1 MNTTHKDSPEVRRR
15 TIKRV
20 VWEGWCQELSTEDLE
35 AGLRGTQK
43 QLEAGEGDTVAMLCW
58 REGAKAELLVREA
71 QAILST
77 ECQGASSSGSCST

>member
-1 MNTTHKDSPEVRRR
+1 MNTTYKDSPEVRRR

-20 VWEGWCQELSTEDLE
+20 VWEGWCQELSTEDLH
-35 AGLRGTQK
+35 AGLQGTRR

-71 QAILST
+71 QAILFT
-77 ECQGASSSGSCST
+77 ESRGQSPRESCST